1 MTHFHDAM
9 GDDVYRENIL
19 DHSANPRRFGE
30 LPDATWSHR
39 ELNPSCGDDFTFQAR
54 IEEGRLVDI
63 RFSGTGCAVSKAAA
77 SMLAERMHGT
87 TVAEAETFRPE
98 DMLTLLGVPVTS
110 SRLRCALLGLKTLQ
124 RGIALHKEPKE
135 NRP

>member
-19 DHSANPRRFGE
+19 DHSANPRRVGQ
-30 LPDATWSHR
+30 LSDATWTHR
-39 ELNPSCGDDFTFQAR
+39 ELNPSCGDDLTFQAR
-54 IEEGRLVDI
+54 VEGDVLTEV

-77 SMLAERMHGT
+77 SMLAEKMNGAA
-87 TVAEAETFRPE
+87 VGEAEAFRTE
-98 DMLTLLGVPVTS
+98 DMLALLGVPVTS

-124 RGIALHKEPKE
+124 RGIALHNERR
-135 NRP
+135 ND